1 MKFGTIL
8 PLFNGEPHK
17 TLASAAD
24 AERLGY
30 DGVFVFDHFF
40 PPGAPSHLP
49 ALEAFTMMAAV
60 AEATER
66 VRIGTLVT
74 RASLRPPGILAKMVA
89 SIDAQSGGRLIL
101 GVGTGD
107 PIDEPEHVAFGF
119 KTLTKEERRAYLRE
133 AILALKALFEGR
145 TWAGGEHVPALTGP
159 LLPPPAQAG
168 GPPVWIGA
176 QAEPVL
182 RIAAEVADGW
192 NGWGI
197 DAPRFAKKAAILRA
211 ACEETGRTV
220 EPTWA
225 GIVLVGEDHDEAER
239 LLKDRLAR
247 GMEEP
252 AWTGGSDEL
261 VELVA
266 ALRDE
271 GATWVILVPAGPR
284 DRKALIA
291 EQVLPKFAEY
301 AGADPTPEREAS
313 Q

>member
-1 MKFGTIL
+1 MRFRTIL
-8 PLFNGEPHK
+8 PLFNGTPEIA
-17 TLASAAD
+17 LRSARD
-24 AERLGY
+24 AEVLGY

-74 RASLRPPGILAKMVA
+74 RASIRPAGLLAKMIA

-101 GVGTGD
+101 GMGTGD

-119 KTLTKEERRAYLRE
+119 TTLSKEDRREHLRE
-133 AILALKALFEGR
+133 AILAVKALFAGEPWRGGR
-145 TWAGGEHVPALTGP
+145 HVPAMTGP
-159 LLPPPAQAG
+159 LLPPPAQEG

-176 QAEPVL
+176 QADPVL

-197 DAPRFAKKAAILRA
+197 DAARFAKKVSTLRA
-211 ACEETGRTV
+211 ACEETGRDV

-225 GIVLVGEDHDEAER
+225 GIVLVGEDRPEAER
-239 LLKDRLAR
+239 LLEARMSR

-252 AWTGGSDEL
+252 AWTGGADEL
-261 VELVA
+261 AELLGG
-266 ALRDE
+266 LRDL
-271 GATWVILVPAGPR
+271 GATWAILVPAGGR
-284 DRKALIA
+284 DRKTLIA
-291 EQVLPKFAEY
+291 EKVLPQL
-301 AGADPTPEREAS
+301 R
-313 Q
+313 